1 MEENKDNTL
10 GTIEKLA
17 LIAESVQTL
26 FSGKGTII
34 FELPKGE
41 YTSVINHFREV
52 DRHHK
57 QFSIDISGTEFHF
70 ILMEEPKDSISDK
83 S

>member
-1 MEENKDNTL
+1 MEENKNNSL

-17 LIAESVQTL
+17 LVSESVQTL

-41 YTSVINHFREV
+41 YSSVIQHFREV

-70 ILMEEPKDSISDK
+70 ILDEKDK
-83 S
+83 

>member
-1 MEENKDNTL
+1 MAENQNNTF
-10 GTIEKLA
+10 GEIEKLA

-41 YTSVINHFREV
+41 YSSVINHFREV

-70 ILMEEPKDSISDK
+70 ILMEEPKTDM
-83 S
+83 

>member
-1 MEENKDNTL
+1 MAEDKKDDL
-10 GTIEKLA
+10 GTLEKLA
-17 LIAESVQTL
+17 LIADSVQTL

-41 YTSVINHFREV
+41 YGSVISHFREV

-57 QFSIDISGTEFHF
+57 QFTIDISGTDFHF
-70 ILMEEPKDSISDK
+70 ILMEDK

>member
-1 MEENKDNTL
+1 MEQNKDNTL
-10 GTIEKLA
+10 GTIAKLA
-17 LIAESVQTL
+17 LIAESVQEL

-41 YTSVINHFREV
+41 YKSVINHFREI

-70 ILMEEPKDSISDK
+70 ILMEEPAESEDK

>member
-1 MEENKDNTL
+1 MEENKNNTL

-41 YTSVINHFREV
+41 YGSVISHFREV

-57 QFSIDISGTEFHF
+57 QFSMDISGTEFHF
-70 ILMEEPKDSISDK
+70 ILDEKDK

>member
-1 MEENKDNTL
+1 MGENKNNTF

-26 FSGKGTII
+26 FSGKGTIV

-41 YTSVINHFREV
+41 YSSVINHFREV

-57 QFSIDISGTEFHF
+57 QFSIDISGTEFFF
-70 ILMEEPKDSISDK
+70 ILDEKDK

>member
-1 MEENKDNTL
+1 MEENKNNTF
-10 GTIEKLA
+10 GEIEKLA
-17 LIAESVQTL
+17 LIDESVQTL

-41 YTSVINHFREV
+41 YNSVINHFREV

-70 ILMEEPKDSISDK
+70 ILDEQDK
-83 S
+83 L

>member
-1 MEENKDNTL
+1 MEENKNNTF
-10 GTIEKLA
+10 GEIVKLA
-17 LIAESVQTL
+17 LLAESVQTL

-70 ILMEEPKDSISDK
+70 ILDEQDK

>member
-1 MEENKDNTL
+1 MAEDKKDDL
-10 GTIEKLA
+10 GILEKLA
-17 LIAESVQTL
+17 LIADSVQTL
-26 FSGKGTII
+26 FSGKGTIV

-41 YTSVINHFREV
+41 YHSVINHFREI

-57 QFSIDISGTEFHF
+57 QFTIDISGTDFHF
-70 ILMEEPKDSISDK
+70 ILMEDK

>member
-1 MEENKDNTL
+1 MEENKNTDI
-10 GTIEKLA
+10 GIIEKLA

-26 FSGKGTII
+26 FSGKGTTI
-34 FELPKGE
+34 FELPIGE

-70 ILMEEPKDSISDK
+70 VLMETPNSEKEDK
-83 S
+83 

>member
-1 MEENKDNTL
+1 MAENQNITL
-10 GTIEKLA
+10 GELEKLA
-17 LIAESVQTL
+17 LIAESVQAM
-26 FSGKGTII
+26 FSGKGPII

-41 YTSVINHFREV
+41 YSSVINHFREV

-70 ILMEEPKDSISDK
+70 ILDEQDK

>member
-10 GTIEKLA
+10 GTIAKLA
-17 LIAESVQTL
+17 LIAESVQDL

-41 YTSVINHFREV
+41 YKSVINHFREI

-70 ILMEEPKDSISDK
+70 ILMEEPVETEDK

>member
-1 MEENKDNTL
+1 MEENKNTDI

-34 FELPKGE
+34 FELPIGE

-70 ILMEEPKDSISDK
+70 VLMETPNSEKEDK
-83 S
+83 